1 MSGPSQPNWRNYL
14 AILCGGSGVVIGAM
28 LVMNYVVDPYLIHQW
43 DTPEIMRLRP
53 ARERLSAWGKTYAL
67 ARFNPSVLYLG
78 NSRTELGMPTRLP
91 LFAGMDVFNG
101 ALSGASLGD
110 TVAMAQHA
118 FAVSRP
124 GTVVWG
130 IDAPSFSME
139 VGNTDFDRALVA
151 HGHFYRWRRT
161 LLDLK
166 RGLTMDMT
174 RDSLSQLMGT
184 FGAVCHSSLAFRG
197 QRDEVCMRNSR
208 IGGWAGTRAAVVPR
222 TREFVRGAGPT
233 RAASDALAQ
242 AVDAMCD
249 AGARVRL
256 YINPTHAM
264 MEDALYWAGKW
275 PAMERWQTGLAAM
288 AERQRGSGC
297 DVRVYDFS
305 GFNSVTT
312 EAIPQATRREQMANY
327 WEPSHYR
334 VNVGRMV
341 LGRMF
346 ADAATAIPADFGTE
360 LTPDIMPAHL
370 AAVRAAREHYHVL
383 HALET
388 AMARDIADEQL
399 ALARAARSGH

>member
-1 MSGPSQPNWRNYL
+1 MSSSPRPNWRSYL
-14 AILCGGSGVVIGAM
+14 AILCGGSGIVIGAM
-28 LVMNYVVDPYLIHQW
+28 LVLNYVVDPYLIHQW
-43 DTPEIMRLRP
+43 DTPEVMRLRP
-53 ARERLSAWGKTYAL
+53 TRERLSAWGKTYAL
-67 ARFNPSVLYLG
+67 TRYSPSVLYLG

-130 IDAPSFSME
+130 LDAPSFSME

-151 HGHFYRWRRT
+151 HGRFYRWRRA
-161 LLDLK
+161 LLELK
-166 RGLTMDMT
+166 RDLTVDMT
-174 RDSLSQLMGT
+174 LDSLSLLMGT

-197 QRDEVCMRNSR
+197 QRDEACMRSSP
-208 IGGWAGTRAAVVPR
+208 IGGWAGTRTAVVPR
-222 TREFVRGAGPT
+222 TREFLRGAGPT
-233 RAASDALAQ
+233 RAASDALGQ
-242 AVDAMCD
+242 AIDAMCA

-264 MEDALYWAGKW
+264 MEDALYWAGKGQ
-275 PAMERWQTGLAAM
+275 AMERWQSGLAAM
-288 AERQRGSGC
+288 AERQRGRGC

-360 LTPDIMPAHL
+360 LTPGAMPAHL
-370 AAVRAAREHYHVL
+370 AGVRSARERYHVQ

-388 AMARDIADEQL
+388 AMARKIAGEQV
-399 ALARAARSGH
+399 ALARSGWSGP